1 MKVNYQSNAS
11 TQFRVLSELQCEE
24 IYFAMLHVL
33 EQTGVDVY
41 NDEALQLL
49 KSNGAIVDDH
59 RVYIPSQMVKS
70 ALASAPPRFTV
81 YGRNGTKALLIEPNR
96 VYFGPGPT
104 CPNFLD
110 PNTDERRMYLRKDA
124 AATALVCDALE
135 NIDFVMS
142 LGTISDVEALH
153 EVSAERS
160 EQSLADVYE
169 FVEMMENT
177 VKPIVAWSFSLESCK
192 DIHRIALAIAGGEE
206 KFARKPNY
214 FFYAEPLSPLTSN
227 REASEKLLYCVEHS
241 IPLIYTPCP
250 IAGGTAPATFAGVL
264 VNALAEAIHG
274 LVIAQLK
281 RPGTPFVIGGV
292 VSIMDMSDMV
302 LSYGA
307 PELGL
312 ISAALTDVV
321 KYLGMPM
328 WSTGGCTDA
337 KIVDEQAALESALSV
352 AMAQLSGANLV
363 HDVGYIESALTGS
376 LDMLVMSDEIISMVR
391 HITRGIEVNEE
402 TLAVDVIDEVK
413 PGGNFLETE
422 HTFKHYRREFW
433 FPKLMDRRNHG
444 DWVEAGGETL
454 GDRANDKVKN
464 ILATHT
470 VPPLSKEVREK
481 IEDILAIAEN
491 R

>member
-11 TQFRVLSELQCEE
+11 TQFRVLSESQCEE
-24 IYFAMLHVL
+24 IYFAMLHIL

-49 KSNGAIVDDH
+49 KENGAIVDGH
-59 RVYIPSQMVKS
+59 RVYIPPQMVKK

-110 PNTDERRMYLRKDA
+110 PNTGERRMYLRKDA

-142 LGTISDVEALH
+142 LGTISDIK
-153 EVSAERS
+153 
-160 EQSLADVYE
+160 QSLADVYE
-169 FVEMMENT
+169 FVEMMKNT
-177 VKPIVAWSFSLESCK
+177 VKPIVAWSFNLESCR
-192 DIHRIALAIAGGEE
+192 DIHQIALVIAGGEE
-206 KFARKPNY
+206 EFARKPNY
-214 FFYAEPLSPLTSN
+214 FFYAEPLSPLTSS
-227 REASEKLLYCVEHS
+227 REASEKLLYCVEHG

-264 VNALAEAIHG
+264 VNALAETLHG
-274 LVIAQLK
+274 LVISQLK
-281 RPGTPFVIGGV
+281 RPGAPFVIGGV

-312 ISAALTDVV
+312 LSAALTDVV

-328 WSTGGCTDA
+328 WSTGGCTDS
-337 KIVDEQAALESALSV
+337 KTVDEQAALESALSV

-376 LDMLVMSDEIISMVR
+376 LDMLVISDEIISMVR

-433 FPKLMDRRNHG
+433 FPRLMDRRNHG
-444 DWVEAGGETL
+444 DWVEAGGKTL

-464 ILATHT
+464 ILATHLRSPEGLRGEFT
-470 VPPLSKEVREK
+470 VPPLSKEVQEK
-481 IEDILAIAEN
+481 IKEILAARI
-491 R
+491 